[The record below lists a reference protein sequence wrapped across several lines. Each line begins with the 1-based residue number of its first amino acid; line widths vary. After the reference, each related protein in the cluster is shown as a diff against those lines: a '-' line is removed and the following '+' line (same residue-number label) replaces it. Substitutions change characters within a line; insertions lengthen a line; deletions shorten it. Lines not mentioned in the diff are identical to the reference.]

1 MNLNG
6 MQLQYFSSSCCF
18 HKNKTHFPKQ
28 KIYIWFTYSFK
39 RHVFSEIIFDGY
51 SYPSHNPHQSFLLH
65 VTFLKFLCKNLS
77 FSKHA
82 NLPKNVMI
90 YSRTF
95 ILWIPKDSSSRGVS
109 LWCTRLNFHNMCY
122 IISQITRKIRISFA
136 VWKYAT
142 KACRKKFTWILI
154 YG

>member
-1 MNLNG
+1 MFFFL
-6 MQLQYFSSSCCF
+6 LLFS
-18 HKNKTHFPKQ
+18 KNKTHFPKQ

-39 RHVFSEIIFDGY
+39 RQVFSTIIFDGY
-51 SYPSHNPHQSFLLH
+51 SYPSHKPHQSFLLH

-82 NLPKNVMI
+82 NLPKNVMM

-95 ILWIPKDSSSRGVS
+95 ILWISKDSSSRGVS

-122 IISQITRKIRISFA
+122 VISQITRKFA
-136 VWKYAT
+136 FLLRREIMLPKIAEKSLCIESLSMGIMRTY
-142 KACRKKFTWILI
+142 KI
-154 YG
+154 

>member
-122 IISQITRKIRISFA
+122 IISQITMKISISFA

-154 YG
+154 YE